1 MQFEELQTIQ
11 WPKDTKKVIRSCKSK
26 NYRQYN
32 GQKKQDKMTSN
43 DLQNTT
49 QKTKNLATRTQLKNR
64 GKLRCIQFYCSA
76 LNIFNKN
83 RQVQLQQNYRL
94 YINLEPSATKEKYFF
109 IWSFIFLHFSYQ
121 KNDHQIF
128 KLINKIIVHLYVCF
142 STYLCAGTAILYD
155 RYDAGGNERDNRYR
169 ARMRLH
175 QRAY

>member
-1 MQFEELQTIQ
+1 VRFKGRGKYDNKGIGKVRRYQRGNQKMQIEELQTIQ
-11 WPKDTKKVIRSCKSK
+11 WPKDTKKIIRSCKSK

-83 RQVQLQQNYRL
+83 RQVQL
-94 YINLEPSATKEKYFF
+94 
-109 IWSFIFLHFSYQ
+109 
-121 KNDHQIF
+121 
-128 KLINKIIVHLYVCF
+128 
-142 STYLCAGTAILYD
+142 
-155 RYDAGGNERDNRYR
+155 
-169 ARMRLH
+169 
-175 QRAY
+175 